1 VVRWAIIRSNQ
12 TDAAQA
18 REHRIDRKTVANW
31 KARNSDLN
39 RPMGPTIPE
48 PRLLTAREEAVIVAY
63 RSRTRLSLD
72 NCLEKLRE
80 LIPTLTRSTLYWC
93 LRRYGLNKTGPTAKT
108 ARTNEDVF
116 EGPYCFDITLDLIP
130 LPMARSRTTSRLRS
144 SRRPTGA
151 RLLISTS
158 KMSVSCAGRISFS
171 WRSSRRPIGSYA
183 DVFDHPS
190 PTTQRSFCAISSRRC
205 PRRSILW
212 RPQDRLSSG
221 PGASISRMI

>member
-1 VVRWAIIRSNQ
+1 MGNHPQQSNRRGASPRTSHRPQ
-12 TDAAQA
+12 DGRQLEGAQFRPQSA
-18 REHRIDRKTVANW
+18 DGAH
-31 KARNSDLN
+31 NS
-39 RPMGPTIPE
+39 RAE
-48 PRLLTAREEAVIVAY
+48 RLLTAREEAVIVAY

-93 LRRYGLNKTGPTAKT
+93 LRRYGLNKIGPTAKT

-130 LPMARSRTTSRLRS
+130 LPMARSTTTSRLRS